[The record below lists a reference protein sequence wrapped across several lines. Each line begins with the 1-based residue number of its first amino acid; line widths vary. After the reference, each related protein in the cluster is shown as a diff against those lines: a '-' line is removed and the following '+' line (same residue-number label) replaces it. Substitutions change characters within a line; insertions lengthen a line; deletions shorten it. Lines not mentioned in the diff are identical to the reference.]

1 MNEQWLLIGLLAIVV
16 FGIRVIGLE
25 WLGKRTFPPLLK
37 RFFYYV
43 PIGIMTALLVK
54 HVLVSPDSTSLA
66 LSLPVLITCLGTG
79 LSYFWT
85 KRFLLSVVI
94 GVVLGLAVRVGGL

>member
-37 RFFYYV
+37 RFFLLCSNWYYD
-43 PIGIMTALLVK
+43 GSACEA
-54 HVLVSPDSTSLA
+54 S
-66 LSLPVLITCLGTG
+66 TCL
-79 LSYFWT
+79 
-85 KRFLLSVVI
+85 
-94 GVVLGLAVRVGGL
+94 A